1 MLTDKFGRIHNYL
14 RISLTDKCNLRCNY
28 CMPDVCS
35 SFLTQDKIMTA
46 QEIEHIAV
54 EFIKLGVNKIRLT
67 GGEPLVRNDFEDIV
81 RRLSKYNIELLLTTN
96 GVLIDKYFNS
106 ILAAGITSVN
116 VSLDSLNRESFFK
129 ITHKDK
135 FNEVW
140 RNILLLLKHNF
151 RVKLNVVAVNGVVEK
166 EIFDFIGL
174 TKELSLHVRFIEFM
188 PFAGN
193 KWSKNK
199 VVTSVQ
205 MLKWVEQSYDIIKL
219 KDEPHATSKKYKVV
233 GHEGTFAFITTM
245 SEQFCGECNRIRL
258 TADGKMKNCLFG
270 KDEIEL
276 LTTLRKGDS
285 IIPLII
291 QSVNAK
297 HAALGGQFDNNYNEI
312 VPDKIINRGMFSI
325 GG

>member
-1 MLTDKFGRIHNYL
+1 
-14 RISLTDKCNLRCNY
+14 
-28 CMPDVCS
+28 MPDVCS

-106 ILAAGITSVN
+106 ILAAGITTVN

-129 ITHKDK
+129 ITHQDK